1 MEKYAVLDVLM
12 PELNSWI
19 LESGEVTSCS
29 TDLPLHSSGDH
40 HIYQIT
46 IFQLRSIQK
55 FAVID
60 ALWVTTSVI
69 VQFSGCRTMLQLL
82 SFSTKGLIFIYHS
95 KIIIK

>member
-1 MEKYAVLDVLM
+1 MERYAVLDVLM

-29 TDLPLHSSGDH
+29 TNLPLHSSGDH

-46 IFQLRSIQK
+46 VYQLRAVQK
-55 FAVID
+55 LAIID
-60 ALWVTTSVI
+60 AFWMTTSVI